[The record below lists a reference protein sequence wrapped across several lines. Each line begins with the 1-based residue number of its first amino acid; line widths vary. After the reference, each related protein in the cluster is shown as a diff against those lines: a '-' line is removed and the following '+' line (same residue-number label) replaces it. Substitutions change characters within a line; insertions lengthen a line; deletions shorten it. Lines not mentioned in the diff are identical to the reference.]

1 VTATETIRSEFP
13 ILNQKV
19 GSYPLVY
26 FDNAATT
33 QKPAAV
39 VQSLVDYYRTTNA
52 NIHRG
57 AHYLAHR
64 ATEQFEAAREK
75 VRGFINAA
83 HSEEII
89 FTSGTTDAINL
100 VAQAWGRK
108 FLNEGD
114 EILLSVMDH
123 HSNIVPWQMVAEER
137 GAVIRVL
144 PVSAAGEWDLEAARQ
159 LINPRTKIVAVNHV
173 SNATGTINPAQWMA
187 DLAHRYGSLVLFDGA
202 QAVAHMPVD
211 VQSLGCDFYA
221 FSAHKMYGPTGT
233 GVLYGKKECLEKMPP
248 WRGGGEMIRHVSFE
262 KTTYNDLPYKFE
274 AGTPDIAGVI
284 AMGAAVDFMQEQ
296 LLNGNLDLENY
307 LLSMATKALGAI
319 PGVRII
325 GTAAQ
330 KVPVLSFVAD
340 GVHPY
345 DIGTL
350 LDQQGIAVRTG
361 HHCTEPLWDF
371 WGLPGTVR
379 ASFAVYNTEE
389 EVQRFVEALVKTLSM
404 LRP

>member
-1 VTATETIRSEFP
+1 M
-13 ILNQKV
+13 
-19 GSYPLVY
+19 Y

-33 QKPAAV
+33 QKPASV

-144 PVSAAGEWDLEAARQ
+144 PVSAAGEWDLEAAQQ

-187 DLAHRYGSLVLFDGA
+187 HLAHRYGSLVLFDGA

-296 LLNGNLDLENY
+296 RSNGNLELENY
-307 LLSMATKALGAI
+307 LLSMATKALCDI

-325 GTAAQ
+325 GTAAH

-340 GVHPY
+340 DVHPY

-361 HHCTEPLWDF
+361 HHCTEPLWNF
-371 WGLPGTVR
+371 LGLPGTVR